1 MAAVLLLTGTLAML
15 AGTPWLQASQKPNF
29 DRLAEAD
36 RSALAERFR
45 REVWPLLERGGKN
58 GCVGCHNGKIVSSLR
73 MSGDA
78 DKDFRA
84 MLRDGFFLK
93 GDAGSLLARILDTD
107 KKRRMPPPSKGA
119 AWGKDD
125 VKVLSDFVNDV
136 HKKQKP

>member
-1 MAAVLLLTGTLAML
+1 MCARRVSATLLLAGTLAVL
-15 AGTPWLQASQKPNF
+15 TGDPWLSAQGPNF
-29 DRLAEAD
+29 DRLSDAD

-73 MSGDA
+73 MSANA

-93 GDAGSLLARILDTD
+93 GDAGSLLARVLDTD
-107 KKRRMPPPSKGA
+107 KKRRM
-119 AWGKDD
+119 
-125 VKVLSDFVNDV
+125 
-136 HKKQKP
+136 